1 MTSQNLYLYI
11 AEQKMFKVYY
21 IISNK
26 LPCCAEQTKS
36 KENISKKTRQYFIGY
51 TAVLLSQVYNSLPS
65 LILVESKRTLDIV
78 KWSPLFAAKCQVRS
92 LSSSSSYRFQ
102 SVNHVTLWNV
112 NATGKRFEGG
122 RPRRAIPAKK
132 EREKMDFVFRLSV
145 DIDQLSGFWLSLSL
159 SLICSI
165 AWVCV
170 AIAPGFGR

>member
-21 IISNK
+21 IISIK

-36 KENISKKTRQYFIGY
+36 NENISKKTRQYFIGY

-92 LSSSSSYRFQ
+92 LSSSSPYRVQ

-122 RPRRAIPAKK
+122 RRRRAIPAKR
-132 EREKMDFVFRLSV
+132 ERERENGLCVSIVSRYGPALRV
-145 DIDQLSGFWLSLSL
+145 LTLSLSL
-159 SLICSI
+159 SLWYVLLRRF
-165 AWVCV
+165 ALL
-170 AIAPGFGR
+170 